1 MITRASISLQSWNA
15 ARRRLKEERKD
26 ERAVKCGS
34 CGRAESASLWR
45 RLRRQPQGLRMQG
58 AWYCGTEC
66 LERALA
72 EFLSR
77 SRPTAR
83 HNATASHRVPLG
95 LLLLS
100 RQQLTA
106 EQLRDGLEA
115 QRAASRGKIGEWL
128 QELGFVTEPQ
138 VTAGLARQ
146 WSCPVLR
153 TLPDELGANC
163 VLPIPALL
171 LESFQMIPV
180 ELVKAT
186 GTLLMAFSEG
196 IDYTVLYAIE
206 QMLGCHT
213 EACLVC
219 PSSLQRG
226 LQALGQRRGT
236 GDVVFDHTEDAGECA
251 RIIGNYAAR
260 VGAEEIR
267 LARCGEHIWARLHGL
282 RCETVNLVVRTR
294 RDEASAVSAHAPT
307 TVAPAILLAQSKV
320 SAARA
325 DDSLKRA

>member
-1 MITRASISLQSWNA
+1 MITRASISLQSWSA
-15 ARRRLKEERKD
+15 AWRRLKEQRKE
-26 ERAVKCGS
+26 ERAAKCAS
-34 CGRAESASLWR
+34 CGRAESGSVWR
-45 RLRRQPQGLRMQG
+45 RLRREPLGLRMQG
-58 AWYCGTEC
+58 AWYCGGEC
-66 LERALA
+66 LELALA
-72 EFLSR
+72 EFFSR
-77 SRPTAR
+77 SRPAAR
-83 HNATASHRVPLG
+83 HNANNLHRVPLG

-106 EQLRDGLEA
+106 EQLRCGLEA

-128 QELGFVTEPQ
+128 QELGYVTEPQ

-153 TLPDELGANC
+153 SLPDELGANR
-163 VLPIPALL
+163 VLPIPAPL

-180 ELVKAT
+180 ELAKAT
-186 GTLLMAFSEG
+186 GTLLMAFSDG

-219 PSSLQRG
+219 PSTLQRG
-226 LQALGQRRGT
+226 LQTLAQRRGA
-236 GDVVFDHTEDAGECA
+236 GDVVFDHTEDSGECA

-267 LARCGEHIWARLHGL
+267 MARCGEHIWARLYRL
-282 RCETVNLVVRTR
+282 RCESVNLVVRTR
-294 RDEASAVSAHAPT
+294 SDAASVSVYPAATGAP
-307 TVAPAILLAQSKV
+307 PILFAQSKV
-320 SAARA
+320 SSASAAG
-325 DDSLKRA
+325 SLKRA